1 MMMMIMTMIRMIVT
15 MMMKIMMMMMT
26 LRDLMLLSGGTEQ
39 KRVDA
44 THQRLILGGMSH
56 NWQGTLVTLTLAPD
70 TAVGT

>member
-1 MMMMIMTMIRMIVT
+1 
-15 MMMKIMMMMMT
+15 
-26 LRDLMLLSGGTEQ
+26 MLLSGGTEQ